1 MGAHTHFFLRA
12 AREARPSSPPHP
24 NTANRPRPTAPG
36 GPVGSPFTSGSP
48 ARRPRV
54 TASRR
59 LDTRGLEKRGTGT
72 MESGPAIF
80 AGVVFALFG
89 AGLLAWTTTRLRH
102 GRPVALGVSPV
113 ASATVASV
121 AAVIALG
128 LGAWCLTRV

>member
-1 MGAHTHFFLRA
+1 
-12 AREARPSSPPHP
+12 
-24 NTANRPRPTAPG
+24 
-36 GPVGSPFTSGSP
+36 
-48 ARRPRV
+48 
-54 TASRR
+54 
-59 LDTRGLEKRGTGT
+59 

-80 AGVVFALFG
+80 AAVVFALFG